1 MDLECIL
8 TMMPCVKGDRQY
20 MRLVT
25 AYLEAFKKW
34 CADQELAS
42 TILGLSSNEL
52 EESKHLLLRAIE
64 ARLNEVIDEFEEDDE
79 ESEEPRDENVSVNG
93 FPREE

>member
-1 MDLECIL
+1 
-8 TMMPCVKGDRQY
+8 